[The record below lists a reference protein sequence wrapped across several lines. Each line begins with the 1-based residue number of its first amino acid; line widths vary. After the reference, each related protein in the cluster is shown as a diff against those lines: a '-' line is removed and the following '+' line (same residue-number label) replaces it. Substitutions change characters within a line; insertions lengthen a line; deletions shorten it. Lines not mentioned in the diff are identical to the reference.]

1 MRYKYLNEFDRAMQH
16 LEDKYKWLD
25 SPQAYISLKHEADKL
40 IVFERGNLLWIFNFH
55 PSKSFSD
62 NRVGTNGGSA

>member
-1 MRYKYLNEFDRAMQH
+1 MQH

-40 IVFERGNLLWIFNFH
+40 IVFERANLLWIFNFH
-55 PSKSFSD
+55 PTKSFSD
-62 NRVGTNGGSA
+62 YRVGTNWGSAYVIKYLISYYNN